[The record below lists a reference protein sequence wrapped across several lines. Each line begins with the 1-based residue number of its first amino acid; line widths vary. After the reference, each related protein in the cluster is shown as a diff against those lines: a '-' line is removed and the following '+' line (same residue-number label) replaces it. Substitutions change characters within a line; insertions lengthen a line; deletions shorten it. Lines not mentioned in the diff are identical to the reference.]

1 MQSKEE
7 VPLPWEAMD
16 IPDYLIYDYYR
27 YLINHKQESQY
38 KQEAIY
44 APAPMP
50 PPEVWRRKESNGT
63 DERKVIIVEL

>member
-27 YLINHKQESQY
+27 YLNNHKQESQY

-50 PPEVWRRKESNGT
+50 PLEARRKESNGT